1 MNSLQIAEIEREARL
16 KSKTEYH
23 HNQKVYVLIK
33 NGTSF
38 GKIRTEKEVV
48 RHYVE
53 EENYS
58 LWAVYLN
65 GEKQKIN
72 PFKAVWKD

>member
-1 MNSLQIAEIEREARL
+1 MNALQIAEIKREALL
-16 KSKTEYH
+16 KSKTDFH
-23 HNQKVYVLIK
+23 HNQKLYVLIK

-38 GKIRTEKEVV
+38 GKITTEKEIV

-58 LWAVYLN
+58 LYAVYMN
-65 GEKQKIN
+65 GEQQKIN